1 MQISGLALNYKNL
14 YYLKKNLN
22 FIAQS
27 IDMRIVPFIISA
39 ALTTGL
45 VAVLNTPLSVG
56 KTKTPRLGY
65 FLSPQQ
71 GFWQNAEPENKSFD
85 AI

>member
-1 MQISGLALNYKNL
+1 
-14 YYLKKNLN
+14 
-22 FIAQS
+22 
-27 IDMRIVPFIISA
+27 MRIVPLIISA

-71 GFWQNAEPENKSFD
+71 GFGKMPNPKTNLLMPILW
-85 AI
+85 

>member
-1 MQISGLALNYKNL
+1 LLRHQKILISV
-14 YYLKKNLN
+14 LKQLLCV
-22 FIAQS
+22 F
-27 IDMRIVPFIISA
+27 VPLIISA

-71 GFWQNAEPENKSFD
+71 GFWQNART
-85 AI
+85 